1 MRRQV
6 KGFVLLNTVEVDT
19 LGIRASDSKSTSA
32 IADSHLIKL
41 AGNPCF

>member
-19 LGIRASDSKSTSA
+19 LGVRASGSKSASA
-32 IADSHLIKL
+32 IADSRLIKL
-41 AGNPCF
+41 AGSPCF